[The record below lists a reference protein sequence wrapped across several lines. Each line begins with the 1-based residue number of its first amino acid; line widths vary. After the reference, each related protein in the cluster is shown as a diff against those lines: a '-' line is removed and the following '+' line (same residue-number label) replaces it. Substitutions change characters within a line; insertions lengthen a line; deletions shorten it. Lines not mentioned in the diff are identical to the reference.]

1 MKTAPSVFDC
11 VAQLNKRDVLV
22 VLEDRLF
29 KKDALAHIGG
39 LDGLV
44 DKEGRPLSLDLEI
57 VFCILLFEVFI
68 PAVLVLTKLI
78 SSNGYRIN
86 IKGLRH
92 SRFWRLTIELKIYY
106 RILTSSIF
114 SFCFSKAFWM

>member
-1 MKTAPSVFDC
+1 M
-11 VAQLNKRDVLV
+11 AQLNKRDFLV

-29 KKDALAHIGG
+29 KKGALAHIGG
-39 LDGLV
+39 LDALV
-44 DKEGRPLSLDLEI
+44 DKEGRPLFLDVEI
-57 VFCILLFEVFI
+57 VFCVLLFEVFI

-78 SSNGYRIN
+78 SSNCYRIN
-86 IKGLRH
+86 VEGLGH
-92 SRFWRLTIELKIYY
+92 SRLRLLTIKLKLYC